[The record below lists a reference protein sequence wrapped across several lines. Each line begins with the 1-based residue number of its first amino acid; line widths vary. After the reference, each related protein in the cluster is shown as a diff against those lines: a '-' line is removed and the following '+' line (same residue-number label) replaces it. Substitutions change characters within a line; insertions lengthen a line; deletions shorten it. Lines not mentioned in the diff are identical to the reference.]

1 MTAETFMYF
10 DVLFFFFFQAED
22 GIRDFGVTG
31 VQTCALPIYRQTSFR
46 AGGGSRSEVSA
57 TGDRRKCQT
66 YTASPAEPGGLPV
79 MLEGDRRWSIDF
91 PGRPRWC
98 VISAKE
104 DRVFLAIR
112 EPSMVL
118 VAQLPELSAV
128 QQWSLPSGGAHGMDI
143 NHGAEILYVA
153 CDGGLLVEVDA
164 RSGERGRKWSPAGA
178 SDATFSNPKSGL

>member
-79 MLEGDRRWSIDF
+79 MLGAVGSLF
-91 PGRPRWC
+91 YHQH
-98 VISAKE
+98 SAAKTNSCCHA
-104 DRVFLAIR
+104 RFRLR
-112 EPSMVL
+112 
-118 VAQLPELSAV
+118 AV
-128 QQWSLPSGGAHGMDI
+128 RNPLQQH
-143 NHGAEILYVA
+143 
-153 CDGGLLVEVDA
+153 
-164 RSGERGRKWSPAGA
+164 R
-178 SDATFSNPKSGL
+178 

>member
-79 MLEGDRRWSIDF
+79 MLGLIITALSFLCVVWFSISPAF
-91 PGRPRWC
+91 S
-98 VISAKE
+98 VIPLALAALAFAPLSE
-104 DRVFLAIR
+104 DAALYLTPFAVFLCALNR
-112 EPSMVL
+112 GVPRSLASAL
-118 VAQLPELSAV
+118 VVCLAVPALAKFSCFLLSV
-128 QQWSLPSGGAHGMDI
+128 T
-143 NHGAEILYVA
+143 
-153 CDGGLLVEVDA
+153 LL
-164 RSGERGRKWSPAGA
+164 
-178 SDATFSNPKSGL
+178 